1 MTSGRLLACC
11 LLFSASVAGQQ
22 QTTKLNV
29 AWHPN
34 IETYFIAE
42 RLAVERL
49 GRYGYI
55 TRETSNAHQ
64 PMVSAAFK
72 QFGSYKDSTIGI
84 KTAETLD
91 ALRRQHYFNDLIVE
105 VLLYARQFP
114 DTGYRYP
121 LEQMVDYDQKKA
133 ALPLVKSL
141 IGELRAFYVNAAVDS
156 FLRANQFFYEG
167 AVKEV
172 KKDIPPAI
180 DRHMEKFYG
189 EKANVFTALVN
200 PTMPIAP
207 VEGDFRG
214 IGPVVRTSEGN
225 LPFMIMS
232 TINMLPPRASLR
244 DYNHFGFDNPGHT
257 RMLTV
262 HEFGHSFVNPHTVP
276 KTAEINRYSYLFT
289 DSLRKVMEAQD
300 IYSWF
305 VCITEHLVRL
315 GEIRIAEQMHD
326 TVQARW
332 LRDLHIKTCKFI
344 FIPALEEKIKVYE
357 SNRKKYR
364 TFADF
369 LPELLKVIGAF
380 TPAQVDDLLQ
390 KVK

>member
-1 MTSGRLLACC
+1 
-11 LLFSASVAGQQ
+11 
-22 QTTKLNV
+22 
-29 AWHPN
+29 
-34 IETYFIAE
+34 
-42 RLAVERL
+42 
-49 GRYGYI
+49 
-55 TRETSNAHQ
+55 
-64 PMVSAAFK
+64 MVSAAFK

-156 FLRANQFFYEG
+156 FLRAN
-167 AVKEV
+167 
-172 KKDIPPAI
+172 P
-180 DRHMEKFYG
+180 
-189 EKANVFTALVN
+189 LVN